1 MEGPENKGFQ
11 ISATFQLKICQGPK
25 STYSTIKKSLV
36 VIKIGNS
43 LFSGSFHSHHS
54 LKIKSV
60 WSVIVA
66 LGANGKTDVVQKD
79 VMGDL
84 SYRNSL
90 KYHEVYKKLDKNILT
105 NFNHFKAKALSISP
119 VSLS

>member
-1 MEGPENKGFQ
+1 MGV
-11 ISATFQLKICQGPK
+11 IK
-25 STYSTIKKSLV
+25 SREFLSGYFHPHLEVDLTNSLTIK
-36 VIKIGNS
+36 N
-43 LFSGSFHSHHS
+43 
-54 LKIKSV
+54 V
-60 WSVIVA
+60 WSVIAA

-90 KYHEVYKKLDKNILT
+90 KYHEYKKLDRNFLT

-119 VSLS
+119 LSLS

>member
-1 MEGPENKGFQ
+1 MSEIP
-11 ISATFQLKICQGPK
+11 
-25 STYSTIKKSLV
+25 YSKVPFKLIA
-36 VIKIGNS
+36 N
-43 LFSGSFHSHHS
+43 S

-90 KYHEVYKKLDKNILT
+90 KYHEEYKKLD
-105 NFNHFKAKALSISP
+105 
-119 VSLS
+119 